1 VDRRLARLEGVY
13 QRQALAPAAPPPIDP
28 SRLSWAEL
36 SELDD
41 LLAIAERAQRQ
52 GATDGY
58 TALDVGQQARVD
70 ELWARIRVEEASSWR
85 SGLIA

>member
-1 VDRRLARLEGVY
+1 MERRLERLRVLY
-13 QRQALAPAAPPPIDP
+13 QRRSVAAAAPPPIDP

-58 TALDVGQQARVD
+58 TALDVGQRARVD
-70 ELWARIRVEEASSWR
+70 DLWARIRVAEAS
-85 SGLIA
+85 

>member
-1 VDRRLARLEGVY
+1 MDRRLARLEVVY
-13 QRQALAPAAPPPIDP
+13 QRQAVAAATQPPIDP

-41 LLAIAERAQRQ
+41 LLAIAERAQRH

-58 TALDVGQQARVD
+58 TALDVGQRARVD
-70 ELWARIRVEEASSWR
+70 ELWERIRVEEAS
-85 SGLIA
+85 